1 MALRLLVSLQ
11 LRKSVVQSAF
21 FRILLALELEPMFR
35 EEARERQRVGGKK
48 KLWSN
53 LAKASSL
60 HVRSE
65 IARIAGVSAG
75 NVTKVKYVLDKGHA
89 ELIVSMKTGEVS
101 IHKGHSR
108 STESPDRQ
116 IELLHDSRVN
126 GDIRGK
132 ISRLLSKHPRKNPT
146 GVSSA
151 SELADLIRDHPT
163 VANGVGVEIIRGD
176 QQRIF
181 VTKGLMAS
189 LDQRGFEYGD

>member
-1 MALRLLVSLQ
+1 M
-11 LRKSVVQSAF
+11 
-21 FRILLALELEPMFR
+21 
-35 EEARERQRVGGKK
+35 
-48 KLWSN
+48 
-53 LAKASSL
+53 
-60 HVRSE
+60 
-65 IARIAGVSAG
+65 
-75 NVTKVKYVLDKGHA
+75 KYVLDKGHA
-89 ELIVSMKTGEVS
+89 ELIVSMKTGEIS
-101 IHKGHSR
+101 IHRGHKW

-132 ISRLLSKHPRKNPT
+132 ISRLLSKHPRTNPT

-151 SELADLIRDHPT
+151 SELADLIRDYPT

-189 LDQRGFEYGD
+189 LDQRGYEYGD